1 MMEKIYSELEIHVMA
16 DMVRQGYNID
26 DPLDIE
32 AYWEQRL
39 S

>member
-1 MMEKIYSELEIHVMA
+1 MIYSELEIHVMA
-16 DMVRQGYNID
+16 DMVKHGYNID
-26 DPLDIE
+26 DLLDVQ